1 MITAALRSNIL
12 QNLRIFATL
21 LASTNQIC
29 TADRS
34 RRCSVR
40 FTFSADW
47 QGCILASRPRTAWH
61 LHHNFLRLW
70 ESLPN
75 FAMYPGKRGLSDG
88 VAHFRGSRGFGRTGH
103 QDRKNPD
110 YIQCWSWVVQFIEPQ
125 ASANAIVAGWLAGQA
140 VISLGSPGHGWSKI
154 EPKGK

>member
-12 QNLRIFATL
+12 QNLRIFAML

-75 FAMYPGKRGLSDG
+75 FCYVPWKKRPIGRSG
-88 VAHFRGSRGFGRTGH
+88 AFSRKQRIWQDRH